1 VSAELVQE
9 LERTRPEARVRS
21 RRARIV
27 AGIGPVT
34 VLVGVIW
41 AIVQPYRLT
50 VLHPHA
56 QGVWWLISE
65 PPLYVIVAGFI
76 FWRVIARSLIEDL
89 EAAP

>member
-1 VSAELVQE
+1 MSAELVQE

-27 AGIGPVT
+27 GGIGPVT
-34 VLVGVIW
+34 VLAGVIW

-50 VLHPHA
+50 VLHPHG